1 MPLSGKRKIR
11 TGKILTSPTAGD
23 LGHVEYVW
31 AFPVF
36 IFRHL
41 EQCFSFLHEYPLDI
55 AEIKEMS
62 CVVDWYVSMDK
73 SWGKTDSRA
82 AYWRRKAD
90 LRLDTHS
97 SSLCLQEQLA
107 KTRLLGEAQGIEC
120 FNKWHYQTLR
130 LLIQPGPQVKQN
142 WGSAHKQRHFL
153 DLWKERKMMP
163 LLSLGCP
170 STLSLLPH
178 AHEVH
183 LRRWRFLSVLSIQTH
198 NYLFQH
204 L

>member
-1 MPLSGKRKIR
+1 MPLSGKQKIR

-41 EQCFSFLHEYPLDI
+41 EQCFSF
-55 AEIKEMS
+55 S
-62 CVVDWYVSMDK
+62 CIGFSPWILLGHCWDKRDVMCCWWYVSMDK

-82 AYWRRKAD
+82 AHWRRKED

-142 WGSAHKQRHFL
+142 WGTAHKQRHFL
-153 DLWKERKMMP
+153 DLWKER
-163 LLSLGCP
+163 
-170 STLSLLPH
+170 
-178 AHEVH
+178 
-183 LRRWRFLSVLSIQTH
+183 
-198 NYLFQH
+198 
-204 L
+204 